1 MIRRF
6 WILSLAI
13 SASLGLAVGP
23 TTAQQSGGILKF
35 FHRDS
40 PASMSI
46 HEEATISTVA
56 PMMGVFNNVVYPAA
70 ASPELAKDGGAT
82 TLVIINREPT
92 GLETFADLVLNRP
105 IGETLGRRLGR
116 PRRS

>member
-23 TTAQQSGGILKF
+23 ATAQQSGGILKF

-46 HEEATISTVA
+46 REEATISTVA
-56 PMMGVFNNVVYPAA
+56 PMMGVFNNLVLFKQDERQNRPEFIQ
-70 ASPELAKDGGAT
+70 PELAESWSWDEGNRAP
-82 TLVIINREPT
+82 NRE
-92 GLETFADLVLNRP
+92 LRP
-105 IGETLGRRLGR
+105 EQ
-116 PRRS
+116 